1 MDNVHPQ
8 DLPTF
13 LDPLLD
19 YLADHLPAP
28 IYDTLFTVF
37 SYGLL
42 LASGAFSLLT
52 TLPSWKPWEWDAQK
66 VLPPLISVLAAYYTL
81 LSIYRTTGWM
91 VRTAFW
97 VVKWTVIAGILG
109 ASFGWLSANGDG
121 QNGLSSIFGS
131 LQNQEGARRTGR
143 SGARSRNGRPRPW
156 EFFEA
161 HQQWQYNE
169 RDQHQ
174 AQEQNAVSNVLQYIA
189 GIAGRAMGG
198 RAYEVIDGVKHI
210 LDVAQGEGNGNEGGQ
225 ERSGAQQP
233 SREQPKRKGKAAARQ
248 GGTRSR

>member
-1 MDNVHPQ
+1 MDNVHPR
-8 DLPTF
+8 DLPAF

-28 IYDTLFTVF
+28 IYDTLFSIC

-42 LASGAFSLLT
+42 LASGAFTLLT

-91 VRTAFW
+91 VRSVFW
-97 VVKWTVIAGILG
+97 VAKWTIIVSILG
-109 ASFGWLSANGDG
+109 ASFGWLSANGAG
-121 QNGLSSIFGS
+121 QGGLLNSIFGS
-131 LQNQEGARRTGR
+131 LQNQEGARGTGRTGGR
-143 SGARSRNGRPRPW
+143 ARNSRPRPW
-156 EFFEA
+156 ETFDA

-169 RDQHQ
+169 QEQQR
-174 AQEQNAVSNVLQYIA
+174 AQETSALSGVLQYVA

-198 RAYEVIDGVKHI
+198 RAFEVVDGVKHF
-210 LDVAQGEGNGNEGGQ
+210 LDDVAQTASSEQNRNDDGQ
-225 ERSGAQQP
+225 QS
-233 SREQPKRKGKAAARQ
+233 SRKQPKRKAKAGGQR
-248 GGTRSR
+248 GTRSR